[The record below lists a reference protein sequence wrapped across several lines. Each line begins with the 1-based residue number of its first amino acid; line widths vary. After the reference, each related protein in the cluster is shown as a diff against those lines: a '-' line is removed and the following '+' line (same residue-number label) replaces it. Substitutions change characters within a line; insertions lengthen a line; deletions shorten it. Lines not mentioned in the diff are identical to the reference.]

1 MTPGL
6 AARTRDGAVRS
17 LNAKKSIVVPQASYP
32 TDGLKALVWRW
43 AMWLISSAWK
53 AWNSKESAKGR
64 LVRWGHFRA
73 NSFYFFLDLIFR
85 SFQLD
90 GTWSHPLP
98 KCLAPCI
105 VPDVPMGRVVNL
117 TSSGYRNTVMH
128 GDNISIVCNKNYELE
143 GNATQITCNNGT
155 FNKMPRCE
163 PARCKTLPLPPKDG
177 MVVVSFLQI
186 WCYSYCYLWR
196 NDGGR

>member
-1 MTPGL
+1 MRGRNEIRGSQPKDDMSGGVIFKPTP
-6 AARTRDGAVRS
+6 
-17 LNAKKSIVVPQASYP
+17 
-32 TDGLKALVWRW
+32 
-43 AMWLISSAWK
+43 SSF
-53 AWNSKESAKGR
+53 
-64 LVRWGHFRA
+64 LT
-73 NSFYFFLDLIFR
+73 SFFR

-186 WCYSYCYLWR
+186 WCYSYCYL
-196 NDGGR
+196 